1 MTEQH
6 DSIILNFVVR
16 VLMVPFIVVFGLYV
30 LVHGEASPGGGF
42 QAGAIV
48 AAGLV
53 LGRLT
58 VGSEHGE
65 NRLSTRVLIWLASTG
80 LGIYV
85 LAGVVPLLAGANF
98 LDYGALPPLPVDW
111 FNAVA
116 DHERTARAIGIF
128 IVEVGIFIGVFSVLV
143 ILYDHLTTRFAD
155 D

>member
-16 VLMVPFIVVFGLYV
+16 VLLVPFIFVFGVYV

-53 LGRLT
+53 LARLT
-58 VGSEHGE
+58 TGSEHGE
-65 NRLSTRVLIWLASTG
+65 RRISTRVLLWLASAG
-80 LGIYV
+80 IGIYV
-85 LAGVVPLLAGANF
+85 LAGIVPLLAGVNF
-98 LDYGALPPLPVDW
+98 LDYAALPVEW

-116 DHERTARAIGIF
+116 GHERTNRAMGIF

-143 ILYDHLTTRFAD
+143 ILYDHLTERFTD

>member
-16 VLMVPFIVVFGLYV
+16 VLLVPFIFVFGVYV

-53 LGRLT
+53 LARLT
-58 VGSEHGE
+58 TGSEHGE
-65 NRLSTRVLIWLASTG
+65 RRISTRVLLWLASAG
-80 LGIYV
+80 IGIYV
-85 LAGVVPLLAGANF
+85 LAGIVPLLAGANY
-98 LDYGALPPLPVDW
+98 LDYAALPVEW
-111 FNAVA
+111 FNTIAG
-116 DHERTARAIGIF
+116 HERTNRAMGIF

-143 ILYDHLTTRFAD
+143 ILYDHLTERFTD

>member
-16 VLMVPFIVVFGLYV
+16 ALMVPFIVVFGLYV

-65 NRLSTRVLIWLASTG
+65 NRLSTRVLIWLASIG

-85 LAGVVPLLAGANF
+85 LAGIVPLLAGANF
-98 LDYGALPPLPVDW
+98 LDYSALPVEW

-116 DHERTARAIGIF
+116 GHERTARALGIF
-128 IVEVGIFIGVFSVLV
+128 IIEVGVFVGVSSVLV

>member
-16 VLMVPFIVVFGLYV
+16 VLLVPFIFVFGLYV

-53 LGRLT
+53 LARLT
-58 VGSEHGE
+58 AGSAHAE
-65 NRLSTRVLIWLASTG
+65 NRLSTRVLIGLASIG
-80 LGIYV
+80 IGIYV
-85 LAGVVPLLAGANF
+85 VAGIVPLLAGANY
-98 LDYGALPPLPVDW
+98 LDYAALPVEW

-116 DHERTARAIGIF
+116 VQERTNRAMGIF
-128 IVEVGIFIGVFSVLV
+128 IVEVGIFMGVFSVLV
-143 ILYDHLTTRFAD
+143 ILYDHLTQRFTD

>member
-6 DSIILNFVVR
+6 DSIILNFIVR
-16 VLMVPFIVVFGLYV
+16 VLVVPLIFVFGLYV

-53 LGRLT
+53 LARLT

-65 NRLSTRVLIWLASTG
+65 RRLSTGVLVWLASIG
-80 LGIYV
+80 IGIYV
-85 LAGVVPLLAGANF
+85 LAGIVPLLAGANY
-98 LDYGALPPLPVDW
+98 LDYGALPVEW
-111 FNAVA
+111 FNAIA
-116 DHERTARAIGIF
+116 GHERTSRAMGIF
-128 IVEVGIFIGVFSVLV
+128 IVEVGIFIAVFSVLV
-143 ILYDHLTTRFAD
+143 ILYDHLTERFAD